1 MNKGNGDVIIQF
13 DGLAKL
19 IIELIFVMLD
29 RNNKSLNIGTVIND
43 NINNEINN
51 YQFTFDVPTESEIQ
65 KDM

>member
-1 MNKGNGDVIIQF
+1 
-13 DGLAKL
+13 
-19 IIELIFVMLD
+19 MLD